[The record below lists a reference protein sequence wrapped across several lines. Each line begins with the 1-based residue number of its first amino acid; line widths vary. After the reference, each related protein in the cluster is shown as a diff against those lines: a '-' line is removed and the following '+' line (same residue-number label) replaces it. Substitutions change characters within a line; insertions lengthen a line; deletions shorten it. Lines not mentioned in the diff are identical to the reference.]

1 MPRERSQNREALKGG
16 LALGALILAFLFIFF
31 LADVRRF
38 FTKTDDLHVL
48 MPSAAG
54 LQPGS
59 LVWIAGQTVG
69 EVKEIEVRPPGSDA
83 RERVRVHVQV
93 ERRYREHIRRDSQ
106 ARVTSFNVIG
116 DPVLDITPGSP
127 SLPALEPDDTLG
139 ARASG
144 SAGATIER
152 ALTLQASLNDLVAES
167 KVVATR
173 ARDRQAHAERML
185 NRLGTTVDE
194 LEAFT
199 TAVQEGPVNTLSD
212 PEFNRVLKSLGGTIT
227 ELRASFQRAADRA
240 SAARPE
246 AEPLFRRLAARTD
259 TISQAIA
266 QLQQAI
272 TQNGGG
278 LLTRAMTDT
287 AIVKALHGA
296 QAQLDSLVAETKRA
310 PWRFWF

>member
-16 LALGALILAFLFIFF
+16 LAVGALILAFLLIFF
-31 LADVRRF
+31 LADVRRW

-54 LQPGS
+54 LEPGS
-59 LVWIAGQTVG
+59 PVWIAGQTVG
-69 EVKEIEVRPPGSDA
+69 EVKEIEVRPPGS
-83 RERVRVHVQV
+83 ESLQRVRVHVEV
-93 ERRYREHIRRDSQ
+93 ERRYREHIRQDSE
-106 ARVTSFNVIG
+106 ARVTSFSVIG
-116 DPVLDITPGSP
+116 DPVLDITPGNP
-127 SLPALEPDDTLG
+127 GLPMIEPDDTLG

-144 SAGATIER
+144 NAGATIER
-152 ALTLQASLNDLVAES
+152 ALSLQASLNELVRES

-173 ARDRQAHAERML
+173 ARDRQAHAERMMNQL
-185 NRLGTTVDE
+185 MTSVRE
-194 LEAFT
+194 LDAFT

-227 ELRASFQRAADRA
+227 ELQTSFQRAAERA
-240 SAARPE
+240 RAARTD
-246 AEPLFRRLAARTD
+246 AEPVLRRLAARTD

-266 QLQQAI
+266 QLQLAI